1 MATLLELTT
10 SSLCFVIH
18 VLLECPTKGFTSS
31 TRKYSLV
38 LRPHERHIKK
48 LYLFLFFIF
57 VGSLFLFCAMLQD
70 FKHLVCDAWD
80 VYGLGGKAREGESGY
95 GSRAEG
101 CGDTYHL
108 PHSGWSSLC
117 FTTFLCVSL
126 RKYFTQS
133 NSVARKRKRPKSQ
146 RTLTAATRPRR
157 QGRRCQQGWQ
167 WQWRRRRCQYRMYRT
182 MAKADTGLNCRRCHF
197 GGSLQP
203 SDFFVVMHQHQHQN
217 QHQHQHLRQHHLG
230 SATATASRPKM
241 KLYPRCYCNFEVA
254 L

>member
-1 MATLLELTT
+1 MLEM
-10 SSLCFVIH
+10 C
-18 VLLECPTKGFTSS
+18 
-31 TRKYSLV
+31 
-38 LRPHERHIKK
+38 
-48 LYLFLFFIF
+48 
-57 VGSLFLFCAMLQD
+57 
-70 FKHLVCDAWD
+70 
-80 VYGLGGKAREGESGY
+80 GGWGGESGY

-157 QGRRCQQGWQ
+157 QGQPYRQGWQ
-167 WQWRRRRCQYRMYRT
+167 WQWRSRRCQYRMYRT

-230 SATATASRPKM
+230 NCDSVQAQNEIIPAMLLSFRGCSLMGAGLKSPSGRVRQQRLLNWLPLAANGSSTSRSFSLSFIIYRNLLHFK
-241 KLYPRCYCNFEVA
+241 
-254 L
+254 